1 MITKSEREQKIS
13 LGQMLVAERKKQGIN
28 QAIAAE
34 RLNVT
39 KGAYQAWE
47 LGRSM
52 PDIKKLQKIALF
64 LNFQSGAELIA
75 VLEGSQTVEE
85 VKEKSFNLVLEIIGL
100 LSKKELEK
108 INLIVAQEI
117 LEKI

>member
-1 MITKSEREQKIS
+1 MITRTEREQKES
-13 LGQMLVAERKKQGIN
+13 LGQMLVAERKRQGIN

-34 RLNVT
+34 RLGVT

-64 LNFQSGAELIA
+64 LNFQSGAELMG
-75 VLEGSQTVEE
+75 VLEGSQTVKEA
-85 VKEKSFNLVLEIIGL
+85 KEKSFSLVLEIIGM

-108 INLIVAQEI
+108 VNLIVAQEI
-117 LEKI
+117 LEKV